1 MRQVLPPYV
10 LYVALYLGVAL
21 TGGSVVHLPLDP
33 GRYVLIGAVG
43 VVIFIAASALD
54 ARRRHAAAVEGGGGA
69 LGRYIAWSV
78 VLSLGLGMLS
88 GSIQHF
94 LDFPHYAAVLLPL
107 GVPVTLVAY
116 MGRERL
122 SLPRPQ
128 LWRLGAAVVVFTLAL
143 ALGLDVLADEI
154 APHGHEH

>member
-1 MRQVLPPYV
+1 M
-10 LYVALYLGVAL
+10 
-21 TGGSVVHLPLDP
+21 
-33 GRYVLIGAVG
+33 
-43 VVIFIAASALD
+43 
-54 ARRRHAAAVEGGGGA
+54 EGQGA

-78 VLSLGLGMLS
+78 ALSLGLGMLS

-122 SLPRPQ
+122 RLPRPQ
-128 LWRLGAAVVVFTLAL
+128 LWQLVGVALAFTVAL

-154 APHGHEH
+154 DPHGHDH